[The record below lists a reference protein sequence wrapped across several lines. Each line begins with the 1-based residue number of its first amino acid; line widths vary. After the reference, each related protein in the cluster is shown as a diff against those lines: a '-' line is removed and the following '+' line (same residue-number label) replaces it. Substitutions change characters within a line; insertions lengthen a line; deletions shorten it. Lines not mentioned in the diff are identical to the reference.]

1 MYEIYG
7 YPYGN
12 PDAELL
18 IYQPGNVRG
27 MVFSPKLTREV
38 SKGGS
43 LTFTM
48 PREHPQYEMLQKMS
62 TVVQVRQDGKETWR
76 GRIFSHEADWYNN
89 RAVYCE
95 GALSFF
101 NDSCVTPFNY
111 EGTLK
116 QFLQHLLDVHNAQ
129 VGQKMKQFELGI
141 VTAALGNV
149 VVHFG
154 DADKYGVGE
163 DYGKIWNILDKMV
176 LKVFGGYFYC
186 TFNADTGYN
195 VLNYCDQAV
204 EEKRMSAQKI
214 EYGVNLLN
222 LTEKTDTN
230 NLYTRIYPVGN
241 KHTVKKT
248 AWYYKLMW
256 WKDHSHD
263 YDEDHEERWGIMET
277 DTATI
282 KKYLPAGYTY
292 NLTEG
297 YIEHTEAVKKF
308 GVIARIVEFD
318 TDSANDTFAA
328 GVQALQQ
335 NHTMVTSYVIN
346 AVDLVDAGEA
356 TDRLTFACYAHILS
370 APHSVDAVMLCSKL
384 VEPLDHSEKKEFTFG
399 MTRRTLTDR
408 HVEYLGKTNLL
419 DESSSA
425 AEKYAQ
431 NLLDQLF
438 AYKRETNAKLGDIS
452 NNLTSAIKRM
462 GDLQDQIDD
471 NITSWFYEGKPTTTN
486 EPASSWATETVKRQ
500 HIGDLY
506 YDKKTGLGYRWVI
519 DTETGVYSWTL
530 IRDTGVAKA
539 LADAAAAQSTADS
552 KVRCF
557 ISTPTP
563 PYDRGD
569 IWMQGD
575 GGDIMRCQTL
585 RYVGEKYNADDWVKA
600 SKYTD
605 DTLAKTVEGNL
616 AEATKKIAGLQT
628 QMDGKVETWYY
639 SAEPTT
645 SNAPAS
651 SWKDDATRKLHIGDL
666 YYNLSNGRCYHWTQ
680 NGSSW
685 RWELVRDA
693 DIQEA
698 LTAAARAQAAADG
711 KIRCFTATP
720 VPPYDVGDLWVQGTS
735 GDIMRCKTTRA
746 SGSYNASDWV
756 KASKYTDDTA
766 ANEAK
771 NDAAEAA
778 KTATNFLEF
787 NQTEGLIV
795 RHESL
800 SGKRVQISNDGVKV
814 LNGSS
819 MVNIKSDSISITDG
833 NGSCSINS
841 GAITFHGIRNTKIVD
856 ITDGN
861 TQSYGG
867 VWFGWDLSN
876 YASIVLTYE
885 SYTDDSWWSHDG
897 ATGYVSAVLPVNGE
911 TFTIAMP
918 WNTPHFRTV
927 TVHKNGIQFGGGVQR
942 ASKYELGIGSSF
954 KLEKPWTAGWIANDS
969 VCVPKAIYGLM

>member
-12 PDAELL
+12 PDVELL
-18 IYQPGNVRG
+18 IYQPGNKNGTVL
-27 MVFSPKLTREV
+27 SPKLTREV

-48 PREHPQYEMLQKMS
+48 TREHPMYEMLQKMS
-62 TVVQVRQDGKETWR
+62 TVVVVKQDGKETWR

-116 QFLQHLLDVHNAQ
+116 EFLQHLIDVHNAQ
-129 VGQKMKQFELGI
+129 VGQKMKMFELGT
-141 VTAALGNV
+141 VTAALGDQ

-154 DADKYGVGE
+154 DADQYGVGE
-163 DYGKIWNILDKMV
+163 DYGKCWDIIDKLV
-176 LKVFGGYFYC
+176 LKVFGGYAYC
-186 TFNADTGYN
+186 TFDAATGYN

-204 EEKRMSAQKI
+204 EEKRLTDQKI
-214 EYGVNLLN
+214 EYGVNLLD

-230 NLYTRIYPVGN
+230 GLYTRIYPVGN
-241 KHTVKKT
+241 KHTVKETRWK
-248 AWYYKLMW
+248 YKFKWLPGGLG
-256 WKDHSHD
+256 K
-263 YDEDHEERWGIMET
+263 YTDEHEERYGIMDT
-277 DTATI
+277 DSATI
-282 KKYLPAGYTY
+282 QKYLPQSGYRY
-292 NLTEG
+292 DLEDG
-297 YIEHTEAVKKF
+297 YIENTDAVKKF
-308 GVIARIVEFD
+308 GVLARIVEFD

-335 NHTMVTSYVIN
+335 NHLMVTSYTIK

-384 VEPLDHSEKKEFTFG
+384 TEPLDHPEKKEYSFG

-408 HVEYLGKTNLL
+408 HVENLGKTNLL
-419 DESSSA
+419 DESNA
-425 AEKYAQ
+425 ASEKYAE
-431 NLLDQLF
+431 NLLNQLF
-438 AYKRETNAKLGDIS
+438 AYKRDTNAKLGDIS
-452 NNLTSAIKRM
+452 SDLTAAVKKM

-471 NITSWFYEGKPTTTN
+471 NITSWFYEGAPTASNAPAKDWTTDT
-486 EPASSWATETVKRQ
+486 AKKQ
-500 HIGDLY
+500 HVGDLY
-506 YDKKTGLGYRWVI
+506 YDKKTGLGYRWVA
-519 DTETGVYSWTL
+519 DGSAYGWTL

-539 LADAAAAQSTADS
+539 LADAAAAQSAADS

-557 ISTPTP
+557 VTTPTP

-575 GGDIMRCQTL
+575 SGDILRCQTD
-585 RYVGEKYNADDWVKA
+585 RG
-600 SKYTD
+600 
-605 DTLAKTVEGNL
+605 
-616 AEATKKIAGLQT
+616 
-628 QMDGKVETWYY
+628 
-639 SAEPTT
+639 
-645 SNAPAS
+645 
-651 SWKDDATRKLHIGDL
+651 
-666 YYNLSNGRCYHWTQ
+666 
-680 NGSSW
+680 
-685 RWELVRDA
+685 
-693 DIQEA
+693 
-698 LTAAARAQAAADG
+698 
-711 KIRCFTATP
+711 
-720 VPPYDVGDLWVQGTS
+720 
-735 GDIMRCKTTRA
+735 
-746 SGSYNASDWV
+746 SGSYNAADWV
-756 KASKYTDDTA
+756 RASKYTDDTA
-766 ANEAK
+766 ANAAQNTANQAK

-787 NQTEGLIV
+787 NQTDGLIV

>member
-12 PDAELL
+12 QDAELL
-18 IYQPGNVRG
+18 IYQPGNKNGTVL
-27 MVFSPKLTREV
+27 SPKLTREV

-48 PREHPQYEMLQKMS
+48 TREHPMYEMLQKMS
-62 TVVQVRQDGKETWR
+62 TVVVVKQDGKETWR

-129 VGQKMKQFELGI
+129 VGQKMKQFELGT
-141 VTAALGNV
+141 VTAALGDQ

-154 DADKYGVGE
+154 DADQYGVGE
-163 DYGKIWNILDKMV
+163 DYGKCWDIIDKLV
-176 LKVFGGYFYC
+176 LKVFGGYAYC
-186 TFNADTGYN
+186 TFDAATGYN

-204 EEKRMSAQKI
+204 EEKRLTAQKI
-214 EYGVNLLN
+214 EYGVNLLG

-230 NLYTRIYPVGN
+230 GLYTRIYPVGN
-241 KHTVKKT
+241 KHTVKETRWK
-248 AWYYKLMW
+248 YKFKWLPGGLG
-256 WKDHSHD
+256 K
-263 YDEDHEERWGIMET
+263 YTDEHEERYGIMDT
-277 DTATI
+277 DSATI
-282 KKYLPAGYTY
+282 QKYLPQSGYRY
-292 NLTEG
+292 DLEDG
-297 YIEHTEAVKKF
+297 YIENTDAVKKF
-308 GVIARIVEFD
+308 GVIACIVEFD

-335 NHTMVTSYVIN
+335 NHLMVTSYTIK

-356 TDRLTFACYAHILS
+356 TERLTFACYAHILS

-384 VEPLDHSEKKEFTFG
+384 TEPLDHPEKKEYSFGQTF
-399 MTRRTLTDR
+399 RTLTDR
-408 HVEYLGKTNLL
+408 HVENLGKTNLL
-419 DESSSA
+419 DESNA
-425 AEKYAQ
+425 ASEKYAK
-431 NLLDQLF
+431 NLLNQLF
-438 AYKRETNAKLGDIS
+438 AYKRDTNAKLGDIS
-452 NNLTSAIKRM
+452 SNLTAAVKKM

-471 NITSWFYEGKPTTTN
+471 NITSWFYEGVPTASNAPAKDWTTDT
-486 EPASSWATETVKRQ
+486 AKKQ
-500 HIGDLY
+500 HVGDLY
-506 YDKKTGLGYRWVI
+506 YDKKTGLGYRWVV
-519 DTETGVYSWTL
+519 DGSAYTWTL

-539 LADAAAAQSTADS
+539 LADAAAAQSAADG
-552 KVRCF
+552 KVRNF
-557 ISTPTP
+557 IKTPTP
-563 PYDRGD
+563 PYDVGD
-569 IWMQGD
+569 IWMCSEDCEISNVD
-575 GGDIMRCQTL
+575 GGAAHAVRFSAGEIYRA
-585 RYVGEKYNADDWVKA
+585 YVSRAEGE
-600 SKYTD
+600 T
-605 DTLAKTVEGNL
+605 
-616 AEATKKIAGLQT
+616 
-628 QMDGKVETWYY
+628 DGK
-639 SAEPTT
+639 
-645 SNAPAS
+645 
-651 SWKDDATRKLHIGDL
+651 
-666 YYNLSNGRCYHWTQ
+666 
-680 NGSSW
+680 
-685 RWELVRDA
+685 
-693 DIQEA
+693 
-698 LTAAARAQAAADG
+698 
-711 KIRCFTATP
+711 
-720 VPPYDVGDLWVQGTS
+720 
-735 GDIMRCKTTRA
+735 
-746 SGSYNASDWV
+746 DWML
-756 KASKYTDDTA
+756 ASKYTDDTA
-766 ANEAK
+766 ANAAQNTANQAK
-771 NDAAEAA
+771 KDAAEAA

-787 NQTEGLIV
+787 NQTDGLIV

-800 SGKRVQISNDGVKV
+800 PGKRVQITNDGVKV
-814 LNGSS
+814 LNNSS

-833 NGSCSINS
+833 NGSCTINS
-841 GAITFHGIRNTKIVD
+841 GQITFHGIRNTKIVD

-876 YASIVLTYE
+876 YASIILTYE

-927 TVHKNGIQFGGGVQR
+927 TVHKNGVQFGGGVQR

>member
-18 IYQPGNVRG
+18 IYQPGNKNGTVL
-27 MVFSPKLTREV
+27 SPKLTREV

-48 PREHPQYEMLQKMS
+48 PREHPQYEILQKMS
-62 TVVQVRQDGKETWR
+62 TVVVVKQDGKETWR

-89 RAVYCE
+89 RAIYCE

-116 QFLQHLLDVHNAQ
+116 QFLQHLIDVHNAQ
-129 VGQKMKQFELGI
+129 VGQKMKMFELGT
-141 VTAALGNV
+141 VTAALGNQ

-154 DADKYGVGE
+154 DADQYGVGE
-163 DYGKIWNILDKMV
+163 DYGKVWDIIDKLV
-176 LKVFGGYFYC
+176 LKVFGGYAYC
-186 TFNADTGYN
+186 TFDAATGYN

-204 EEKRMSAQKI
+204 EEKRVTAQKI
-214 EYGVNLLN
+214 EYGVNLLG

-230 NLYTRIYPVGN
+230 DLYTRIYPVGN
-241 KHTVKKT
+241 KHTVKETRWK
-248 AWYYKLMW
+248 YKFKWLPGGLG
-256 WKDHSHD
+256 K
-263 YDEDHEERWGIMET
+263 YTDEHEERYGIMDT
-277 DTATI
+277 DSATI
-282 KKYLPAGYTY
+282 QKYLPQSGYRY
-292 NLTEG
+292 DLEDG
-297 YIEHTEAVKKF
+297 YIENIDAVKKF

-335 NHTMVTSYVIN
+335 NHLMVTSYTIK

-356 TDRLTFACYAHILS
+356 TERLTFACYAHILS
-370 APHSVDAVMLCSKL
+370 APHSVDAIMLCSKL
-384 VEPLDHSEKKEFTFG
+384 TEPLDHPEKKEYSFG

-408 HVEYLGKTNLL
+408 HVENLGKTNLL
-419 DESSSA
+419 DESNA
-425 AEKYAQ
+425 ASEKYAE
-431 NLLDQLF
+431 NLLNQLF
-438 AYKRETNAKLGDIS
+438 AYKRDTNAKLGDIS
-452 NNLTSAIKRM
+452 SDLTAAVKKM
-462 GDLQDQIDD
+462 GNLQDQIDD
-471 NITSWFYEGKPTTTN
+471 NITSWFYEGAPTASNAPAKDWTTDT
-486 EPASSWATETVKRQ
+486 AKKQ
-500 HIGDLY
+500 HVGDLY
-506 YDKKTGLGYRWVI
+506 YDKKTGLGYRWVA
-519 DTETGVYSWTL
+519 DGSAYGWTL

-539 LADAAAAQSTADS
+539 LADAAAAQSAADS

-557 ISTPTP
+557 VTTPTP

-575 GGDIMRCQTL
+575 SGDILRCQTD
-585 RYVGEKYNADDWVKA
+585 RG
-600 SKYTD
+600 
-605 DTLAKTVEGNL
+605 
-616 AEATKKIAGLQT
+616 
-628 QMDGKVETWYY
+628 
-639 SAEPTT
+639 
-645 SNAPAS
+645 
-651 SWKDDATRKLHIGDL
+651 
-666 YYNLSNGRCYHWTQ
+666 
-680 NGSSW
+680 
-685 RWELVRDA
+685 
-693 DIQEA
+693 
-698 LTAAARAQAAADG
+698 
-711 KIRCFTATP
+711 
-720 VPPYDVGDLWVQGTS
+720 
-735 GDIMRCKTTRA
+735 
-746 SGSYNASDWV
+746 SGSYNAADWV
-756 KASKYTDDTA
+756 RASKYTDDTA
-766 ANEAK
+766 ANAAQNTANQAK

-787 NQTEGLIV
+787 NQTDGLIV

>member
-18 IYQPGNVRG
+18 IYQPGNKNGTVL
-27 MVFSPKLTREV
+27 SPKLTREV

-48 PREHPQYEMLQKMS
+48 PREHPQYEILQKMS
-62 TVVQVRQDGKETWR
+62 TVVVVKQDGKETWR

-89 RAVYCE
+89 RAIYCE

-116 QFLQHLLDVHNAQ
+116 QFLQHLIDVHNAQ
-129 VGQKMKQFELGI
+129 VGQKMKMFELGT
-141 VTAALGNV
+141 VTAALGNQ

-154 DADKYGVGE
+154 DADQYGVGE
-163 DYGKIWNILDKMV
+163 DYGKVWDIIDKLV
-176 LKVFGGYFYC
+176 LKVFGGYAYC
-186 TFNADTGYN
+186 TFDAATGYN

-204 EEKRMSAQKI
+204 EEKRVTAQKI
-214 EYGVNLLN
+214 EYGVNLLG

-230 NLYTRIYPVGN
+230 DLYTRIYPVGN
-241 KHTVKKT
+241 KHTVKETRWK
-248 AWYYKLMW
+248 YKFKWLPGGLG
-256 WKDHSHD
+256 K
-263 YDEDHEERWGIMET
+263 YTDEHEERYGIMDT
-277 DTATI
+277 DSATI
-282 KKYLPAGYTY
+282 QKYLPQSGYRY
-292 NLTEG
+292 DLEDG
-297 YIEHTEAVKKF
+297 YIENIDAVKKF

-335 NHTMVTSYVIN
+335 NHLMVTSYTIK

-356 TDRLTFACYAHILS
+356 TERLTFACYAHILS
-370 APHSVDAVMLCSKL
+370 APHSVDAIMLCSKL
-384 VEPLDHSEKKEFTFG
+384 TEPLDHPEKKEYSFG

-408 HVEYLGKTNLL
+408 HVENLGKTNLL
-419 DESSSA
+419 DESNA
-425 AEKYAQ
+425 ASEKYAE
-431 NLLDQLF
+431 NLLNQLF
-438 AYKRETNAKLGDIS
+438 AYKRDTNAKLGDIS
-452 NNLTSAIKRM
+452 SDLTAAVKKM
-462 GDLQDQIDD
+462 GNLQDQIDD
-471 NITSWFYEGKPTTTN
+471 NITSWFYEGAPTASNAPAKDWTTDT
-486 EPASSWATETVKRQ
+486 AKKQ
-500 HIGDLY
+500 HVGDLY
-506 YDKKTGLGYRWVI
+506 YDKKTGLGYRWVA
-519 DTETGVYSWTL
+519 DGSAYTWTL

-585 RYVGEKYNADDWVKA
+585 RYVGEKYNA
-600 SKYTD
+600 
-605 DTLAKTVEGNL
+605 
-616 AEATKKIAGLQT
+616 
-628 QMDGKVETWYY
+628 
-639 SAEPTT
+639 
-645 SNAPAS
+645 
-651 SWKDDATRKLHIGDL
+651 
-666 YYNLSNGRCYHWTQ
+666 
-680 NGSSW
+680 
-685 RWELVRDA
+685 
-693 DIQEA
+693 
-698 LTAAARAQAAADG
+698 
-711 KIRCFTATP
+711 
-720 VPPYDVGDLWVQGTS
+720 
-735 GDIMRCKTTRA
+735 
-746 SGSYNASDWV
+746 SDWV

-787 NQTEGLIV
+787 NQTDGLIV

>member
-12 PDAELL
+12 QDAELL
-18 IYQPGNVRG
+18 IYQPGNKNGTVL
-27 MVFSPKLTREV
+27 SPKLTREV

-48 PREHPQYEMLQKMS
+48 TREHPMYEMLQKMS
-62 TVVQVRQDGKETWR
+62 TVVVVKQDGKETWR

-116 QFLQHLLDVHNAQ
+116 QFLQHLIDVHNAQ
-129 VGQKMKQFELGI
+129 VGQKMKMFELGT
-141 VTAALGNV
+141 VTAALGDQ

-154 DADKYGVGE
+154 DADQYGVGE
-163 DYGKIWNILDKMV
+163 DYGKCWDIIDKLV
-176 LKVFGGYFYC
+176 LKVFGGYAYC
-186 TFNADTGYN
+186 TFDAATGYN

-204 EEKRMSAQKI
+204 EEKRLTAQKI
-214 EYGVNLLN
+214 EYGVNLLD

-230 NLYTRIYPVGN
+230 DLYTRIYPVGN
-241 KHTVKKT
+241 KHTVKETRWK
-248 AWYYKLMW
+248 YKFKWLPGGLG
-256 WKDHSHD
+256 K
-263 YDEDHEERWGIMET
+263 YTDEHEERYGIMDTDSET
-277 DTATI
+277 I
-282 KKYLPAGYTY
+282 RKYLPQSGYRY
-292 NLTEG
+292 DLEDG
-297 YIEHTEAVKKF
+297 YIENTDAVKKF

-335 NHTMVTSYVIN
+335 NHLMVTSYTIK

-384 VEPLDHSEKKEFTFG
+384 TEPLDHPEKKEYSFG

-408 HVEYLGKTNLL
+408 HVENLGKTNLL
-419 DESSSA
+419 DESNA
-425 AEKYAQ
+425 ASEKYAE
-431 NLLDQLF
+431 NLLNQLF
-438 AYKRETNAKLGDIS
+438 AYKRDTNAKLGDIS
-452 NNLTSAIKRM
+452 SDLTAAVKKM

-471 NITSWFYEGKPTTTN
+471 NITSWFYEGAPT
-486 EPASSWATETVKRQ
+486 ASSAPAKDWTTDTAKKQ
-500 HIGDLY
+500 HVGDLY
-506 YDKKTGLGYRWVI
+506 YDKKTGLGYRWVA
-519 DTETGVYSWTL
+519 DGSAYTWTL

-539 LADAAAAQSTADS
+539 LADAAAAQSAADS

-557 ISTPTP
+557 VTTPTP

-569 IWMQGD
+569 IWMQGG
-575 GGDIMRCQTL
+575 GGDILRCQTFK
-585 RYVGEKYNADDWVKA
+585 YAGESFAAADWVKA

-616 AEATKKIAGLQT
+616 ADATKKISSLQT

-639 SAEPTT
+639 SGEPTT

-651 SWKDDATRKLHIGDL
+651 SWKDDATRKLHVGDL

-680 NGSSW
+680 NGSGW
-685 RWELVRDA
+685 RWELVRDS

-698 LTAAARAQAAADG
+698 LTAAARAQSAADG
-711 KIRCFTATP
+711 KVRCFTSTP
-720 VPPYDVGDLWVQGTS
+720 YPPYDVGDLWVQGST
-735 GDIMRCKTTRA
+735 GDIMRCQTNRV
-746 SGSYNASDWV
+746 SGSYNAGDWV
-756 KASKYTDDTA
+756 RASKYTDDTA
-766 ANEAK
+766 ANAAQNTANQAR

-787 NQTEGLIV
+787 NQTDGLIV
-795 RHESL
+795 RHESIP
-800 SGKRVQISNDGVKV
+800 GKRVQISNDGVKV
-814 LNGSS
+814 LNDSS

-833 NGSCSINS
+833 NGSCTINS
-841 GAITFHGIRNTKIVD
+841 GKITFFGLRQDKIWENGDPDSGMGNGAVICNDGRLRSYSAIVIGFGEYYTGMDGSGVNGSDLQYTVFPINGIWSIASR
-856 ITDGN
+856 
-861 TQSYGG
+861 
-867 VWFGWDLSN
+867 VWD
-876 YASIVLTYE
+876 
-885 SYTDDSWWSHDG
+885 YTRVRRV
-897 ATGYVSAVLPVNGE
+897 YVSYDGI
-911 TFTIAMP
+911 TFGQAGYY
-918 WNTPHFRTV
+918 
-927 TVHKNGIQFGGGVQR
+927 KEGAFGVKF
-942 ASKYELGIGSSF
+942 SKHD
-954 KLEKPWTAGWIANDS
+954 TC
-969 VCVPKAIYGLM
+969 CVPCAVYGLM

>member
-12 PDAELL
+12 QDAELL
-18 IYQPGNVRG
+18 IYQPGNKNGTVL
-27 MVFSPKLTREV
+27 SPKLTREV

-48 PREHPQYEMLQKMS
+48 TREHPMYEMLQKMS
-62 TVVQVRQDGKETWR
+62 TVVVVKQDGKETWR

-116 QFLQHLLDVHNAQ
+116 QFLQHLIDVHNAQ
-129 VGQKMKQFELGI
+129 VGQKMKMFELGT
-141 VTAALGNV
+141 VTAALGNQ

-154 DADKYGVGE
+154 DADQYGVGE
-163 DYGKIWNILDKMV
+163 DYGKCWDIIDKLV
-176 LKVFGGYFYC
+176 LKVFGGYAYC
-186 TFNADTGYN
+186 TFDAATGYN

-204 EEKRMSAQKI
+204 EEKRLTAQKI
-214 EYGVNLLN
+214 EYGVNLLG

-230 NLYTRIYPVGN
+230 DLYTRIYPVGN
-241 KHTVKKT
+241 KHTVKETRWK
-248 AWYYKLMW
+248 YKFKWLPGGLG
-256 WKDHSHD
+256 K
-263 YDEDHEERWGIMET
+263 YTDEHEERYGIMDT
-277 DTATI
+277 DSATI
-282 KKYLPAGYTY
+282 QKYLPQSGYRY
-292 NLTEG
+292 DLEDG
-297 YIEHTEAVKKF
+297 YIENTDAVKKF

-335 NHTMVTSYVIN
+335 NHLMVTSYTIK

-356 TDRLTFACYAHILS
+356 TERLTFACYAHILS
-370 APHSVDAVMLCSKL
+370 APHSVDAIMLCSKL
-384 VEPLDHSEKKEFTFG
+384 TEPLDHPEKKEYSFG

-408 HVEYLGKTNLL
+408 HVENLGKTNLL
-419 DESSSA
+419 DESNA
-425 AEKYAQ
+425 ASEKYAE
-431 NLLDQLF
+431 NLLNQLF
-438 AYKRETNAKLGDIS
+438 AYKRDTNAKLGDIS
-452 NNLTSAIKRM
+452 SDLTAAVKKM

-471 NITSWFYEGKPTTTN
+471 NITSWFYEGAPTASNAPAKDWTTDT
-486 EPASSWATETVKRQ
+486 AKKQ
-500 HIGDLY
+500 HVGDLY
-506 YDKKTGLGYRWVI
+506 YDKKTGLGYRWVA
-519 DTETGVYSWTL
+519 DGSAYTWTL

-539 LADAAAAQSTADS
+539 LADAAAAQSAADG
-552 KVRCF
+552 KVRNF
-557 ISTPTP
+557 IKTPTP
-563 PYDRGD
+563 PYDVGD
-569 IWMQGD
+569 IWMCSEDCEISNVD
-575 GGDIMRCQTL
+575 GGAAHVVRFSAGEIYRA
-585 RYVGEKYNADDWVKA
+585 YVSRAEGETDGRDWM
-600 SKYTD
+600 
-605 DTLAKTVEGNL
+605 L
-616 AEATKKIAGLQT
+616 
-628 QMDGKVETWYY
+628 
-639 SAEPTT
+639 
-645 SNAPAS
+645 
-651 SWKDDATRKLHIGDL
+651 
-666 YYNLSNGRCYHWTQ
+666 
-680 NGSSW
+680 
-685 RWELVRDA
+685 
-693 DIQEA
+693 
-698 LTAAARAQAAADG
+698 
-711 KIRCFTATP
+711 
-720 VPPYDVGDLWVQGTS
+720 
-735 GDIMRCKTTRA
+735 
-746 SGSYNASDWV
+746 
-756 KASKYTDDTA
+756 ASKYTDDTA
-766 ANEAK
+766 ANAAQ
-771 NDAAEAA
+771 NTANQARDDAAEAA

-787 NQTEGLIV
+787 NQTDGLIV